1 MAELGNASA
10 PAHEEVGRRVAQNKI
25 DLLVAVGLRSGIMA
39 AAARKAGMREVLN
52 VPEVE
57 KVGPAVTEIVR
68 PGDVVLVKASRSAR
82 LERVV
87 DFLSTHFGAGDER
100 SASVK

>member
-1 MAELGNASA
+1 MASA
-10 PAHEEVGRRVAQNKI
+10 
-25 DLLVAVGLRSGIMA
+25 
-39 AAARKAGMREVLN
+39 ARGAGMREVLD

-68 PGDVVLVKASRSAR
+68 SGDVVLVKASRSAR

-87 DFLSTHFGAGDER
+87 DFLAAHFGSDAKKP
-100 SASVK
+100 ASV